1 MSKLL
6 IPKTVNEQAALDA
19 VAQRR
24 IEVREELDH
33 REDAAKRD
41 LEKAARWPLN
51 SNRRR
56 KKEAEA
62 NRILR
67 AVAAERLRLGL

>member
-24 IEVREELDH
+24 IEVRDELD
-33 REDAAKRD
+33 RVEAKAKRD
-41 LEKAARWPLN
+41 LEKAGRWPLN

-56 KKEAEA
+56 KRESEA
-62 NRILR
+62 NLALR